1 MMLLR
6 LAESGEAKM
15 SLPATSEGTPLGK
28 VFAGLD
34 LRSGSSWT
42 VTLSHKHLE
51 MLTDPGS
58 IGVHREW
65 MGEGMRWKFVIQWRL
80 TSWAT

>member
-6 LAESGEAKM
+6 LAEPGEAKM
-15 SLPATSEGTPLGK
+15 SLPVTSEGTPLGK

-34 LRSGSSWT
+34 LRSASSWT
-42 VTLSHKHLE
+42 VTLSHELLE
-51 MLTDPGS
+51 ILTDPGS

-65 MGEGMRWKFVIQWRL
+65 MGECMRWKFVIQWRL
-80 TSWAT
+80 TSWVT